1 MEQNKYKRI
10 QEIEQD
16 IKEYVEYLKFELGVS
31 SGEIIFDE
39 NLRSIMFNLVEDC
52 EETEQVSESED
63 IETNYICYSLGDM
76 SEEELND
83 LVDIM
88 IDMLS

>member
-1 MEQNKYKRI
+1 MEQNKHKRI
-10 QEIEQD
+10 QDIEQD

-31 SGEIIFDE
+31 NGEIIFDE
-39 NLRSIMFNLVEDC
+39 NSCSIMFNLVEDS
-52 EETEQVSESED
+52 EETEQVPEFED
-63 IETNYICYSLGDM
+63 VETNYICYSLDDT
-76 SEEELND
+76 SEEEFEV